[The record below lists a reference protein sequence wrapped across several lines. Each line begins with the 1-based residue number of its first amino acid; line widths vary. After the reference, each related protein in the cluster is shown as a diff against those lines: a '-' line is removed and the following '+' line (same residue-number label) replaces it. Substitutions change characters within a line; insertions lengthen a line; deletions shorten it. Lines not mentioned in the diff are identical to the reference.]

1 MLKIVFFSPP
11 LGISV
16 TLRWGYG
23 YFLELH
29 NMETHQ
35 TLKALAL
42 FAIIYCI
49 NKVQQFIL
57 FAQEK
62 SFYDFDNGSQLIG
75 MASTGRRNRSKDHGN
90 KNILTWISIADSKP
104 RGPQLTRNSTYLTY
118 GLTEAIEIVVYQ
130 T

>member
-1 MLKIVFFSPP
+1 
-11 LGISV
+11 
-16 TLRWGYG
+16 
-23 YFLELH
+23 
-29 NMETHQ
+29 METHQ
-35 TLKALAL
+35 TLNALAL
-42 FAIIYCI
+42 FTIIYSI
-49 NKVQQFIL
+49 NEVQQSIL

-90 KNILTWISIADSKP
+90 KNIITWISIADSKP
-104 RGPQLTRNSTYLTY
+104 RGPKLTRNSTYLTY